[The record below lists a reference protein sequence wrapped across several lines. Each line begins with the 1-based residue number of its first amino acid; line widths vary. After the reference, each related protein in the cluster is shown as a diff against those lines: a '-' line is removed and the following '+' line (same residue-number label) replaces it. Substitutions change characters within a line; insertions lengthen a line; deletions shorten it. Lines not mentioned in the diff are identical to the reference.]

1 MKKLVALCF
10 LFLAGLMS
18 ASAQSDVFGL
28 KVGDVA
34 PDFSLSDQN
43 ERVFKLSKAL
53 EKGPVVV
60 FFYRGQ
66 WCPFCVKYMRNYQ
79 DSLQLIKDKGAQL
92 VGISPQQE
100 TAVQKSIE
108 KTGATFPLL
117 MDYNKKVAFKYN
129 TLLKEDMPNEEAYPV
144 PALYVIGKDGKIK
157 YVDFP
162 DSFTKRANVSAFI
175 DKI

>member
-1 MKKLVALCF
+1 MKKIITLCF
-10 LFLAGLMS
+10 FFFAGLLS
-18 ASAQSDVFGL
+18 ASAQDEVFGL

-34 PDFSLSDQN
+34 PDFSLTDQN

-66 WCPFCVKYMRNYQ
+66 WCPFCTKYMKNYQ
-79 DSLQLIKDKGAQL
+79 DSLALIKAKGAQL
-92 VGISPQQE
+92 VGISPQAE
-100 TAVQKSIE
+100 SAVQKSIE

-117 MDYNKKVAFKYN
+117 MDYNKKVCFKYD
-129 TLLKEDMPNEEAYPV
+129 TLLKEDMANEEANPV

-157 YVDFP
+157 YVHFP
-162 DSFTKRANVSAFI
+162 DSFTLRANVSDFLPFL
-175 DKI
+175 

>member
-1 MKKLVALCF
+1 MKNLVTLCF
-10 LFLAGLMS
+10 FFFIGLS
-18 ASAQSDVFGL
+18 GASAQDEVFGL

-34 PDFSLSDQN
+34 PDFSLYNQN
-43 ERVFKLSKAL
+43 ETIFKLSKAL

-66 WCPFCVKYMRNYQ
+66 WCPFCNKYMKNYQ
-79 DSLQLIKDKGAQL
+79 DSLQLIRAKGAQL

-100 TAVQKSIE
+100 SAVQKSIE

-117 MDYNKKVAFKYN
+117 NDSNKRVCFKYD
-129 TLLKEDMPNEEAYPV
+129 TMLKADMFNDEANPV

-157 YVDFP
+157 YVYFP
-162 DSFTKRANVSAFI
+162 DSFTKRADVSDFLPFL
-175 DKI
+175 